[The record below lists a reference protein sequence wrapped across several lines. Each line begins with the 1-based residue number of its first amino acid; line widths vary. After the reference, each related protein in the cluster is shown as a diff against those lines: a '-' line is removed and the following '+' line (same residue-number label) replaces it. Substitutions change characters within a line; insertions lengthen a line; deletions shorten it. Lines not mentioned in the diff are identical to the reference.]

1 MAKHFA
7 NDEQR
12 AAAYAAM
19 KMLERLL
26 KEDGELPPGFNLDI
40 SGRRVEVT
48 FPPNTVVERDAG
60 TNGDGTIYKK
70 ATQNLYGY
78 ALITA
83 LAQRLRCFN
92 QWNVMRDT
100 ILQAVRDAIV
110 GGNTLAQ
117 QLTAADPEFA
127 AVLETIRSEMAIT
140 PRCEDTPRIVK
151 DQGQTPTVTFRR
163 PK

>member
-1 MAKHFA
+1 MATHFS

-19 KMLERLL
+19 KMLERML

-40 SGRRVEVT
+40 SGRRVEIT
-48 FPPNTVVERDAG
+48 FPPNTVVERDSG

-83 LAQRLRCFN
+83 LAQRLRSFH
-92 QWNVMRDT
+92 QWNVMRDA
-100 ILQAVRDAIV
+100 ILQAVRDAMI

-117 QLTAADPEFA
+117 QLTQADPEFA
-127 AVLETIRSEMAIT
+127 TGLEALRAEMAIT

-151 DQGQTPTVTFRR
+151 DPGQPPTVTFRR